1 MATDNT
7 VETVSEQAG
16 IPQLD
21 FSAFPNQIFWLVVF
35 LFVIFLVVR
44 SVAIPRIGQ
53 IVSQREKRIQTDLD
67 DARKLSEKIEG
78 LENSIADTL
87 AEAKRYSEGKASETR
102 NEILAMQNRALEEAE
117 VTVRAEVEEAEK
129 RIEAIQEEALTNVR
143 AIANDAAVE
152 IVNQIVPK
160 RGIVD
165 EISGVL
171 DARMQEKPNE

>member
-1 MATDNT
+1 MAT
-7 VETVSEQAG
+7 ETNVSEQAG
-16 IPQLD
+16 IPQLE
-21 FSAFPNQIFWLVVF
+21 FSSFPNQILWLVVF
-35 LFVIFLVVR
+35 LFAIFLVVR

-53 IVSQREKRIQTDLD
+53 IVSQREKRIQADLE
-67 DARKLSEKIEG
+67 DARKLNEKIEG
-78 LENSIADTL
+78 LESAVADTL

-102 NEILAMQNRALEEAE
+102 NEILEMQNRALEEAE

-143 AIANDAAVE
+143 AIAHEAAVE

-165 EISGVL
+165 EISGAL